1 MTQSRGIDST
11 TDVTRHETRGVAE
24 SAKEAGGQVAQTAA
38 EQARQV
44 AAETSRQTR
53 DLLNEGRYQ
62 VREQA
67 RTGQHRVAEGVSA
80 IADELREMAT
90 NTTRSGVATDVVRQA
105 ADRLNDIA
113 AWLSK
118 REPGDLVNELRSW
131 ARQHPG
137 TFLVGAAAAGVIAG
151 RLTGGAVAAARD
163 SSGSRS
169 LTGDRSTYPTGR
181 PDYGT
186 GVTGYQSGQTGYV
199 ASPTYATGEPGYASG
214 QPGYATGEPGYG
226 TDQPTSVIGES
237 GVPPQRDQATTSYDD
252 TSQDPYR
259 QQGGQVSP

>member
-1 MTQSRGIDST
+1 MTQSRGTDST
-11 TDVTRHETRGVAE
+11 TDVARHETRGVAG
-24 SAKEAGGQVAQTAA
+24 SAKDAGGQVAQTAA
-38 EQARQV
+38 DQARPV

-53 DLLNEGRYQ
+53 DLISEGRYQ

-67 RTGQHRVAEGVSA
+67 RTGQHRVAEGISA

-118 REPGDLVNELRSW
+118 REPGDLVNEFRSW

-137 TFLVGAAAAGVIAG
+137 TFLAGAAAAGVIAG

-163 SSGSRS
+163 SSR
-169 LTGDRSTYPTGR
+169 TGDQAGYPTGR
-181 PDYGT
+181 ADYGT
-186 GVTGYQSGQTGYV
+186 TDYPSGQADYLTGSAY
-199 ASPTYATGEPGYASG
+199 PSG
-214 QPGYATGEPGYG
+214 QAEYPSG
-226 TDQPTSVIGES
+226 QPTSVTDQS
-237 GVPPQRDQATTSYDD
+237 GVPYQRGQATSAPYED